1 MFTIAPSRKSC
12 ILCKLVTQSPMTSR
26 SRAWVTLTGQRR
38 AQPRQP
44 GAWMPCRTGRVR
56 PVRAGPR
63 SATPRGRTPRNS
75 TAASL
80 RCRPARDARGAGIR
94 RSRICGSGRE
104 RSSTRV
110 GSSRIRPS
118 RSPRFAAP
126 MTPARPVDVV
136 PRPLARISRR
146 RLRPRPHRG
155 CGGATRAPWRRRMP
169 PGLLP
174 LPSASAGF
182 RPSPRAIRTS
192 TIAARPSRGVLRTGR
207 ARRRSRSLPG
217 GLRCTST

>member
-1 MFTIAPSRKSC
+1 MGRVSGSHQACSMRCCASWVHACGTFRTVCIKSCSSSRLSSSGGTLVMFTIAPSRKSC

-94 RSRICGSGRE
+94 RSRICGSGRK

-136 PRPLARISRR
+136 PRPLSV
-146 RLRPRPHRG
+146 
-155 CGGATRAPWRRRMP
+155 CE
-169 PGLLP
+169 
-174 LPSASAGF
+174 
-182 RPSPRAIRTS
+182 
-192 TIAARPSRGVLRTGR
+192 V
-207 ARRRSRSLPG
+207 
-217 GLRCTST
+217 